1 MFPRTSTF
9 SLIMLLLSTSTSA
22 LQTKARDFNER
33 ELIVGGTKVT
43 DTSKYPYMT
52 GLQSAYVTFCGATL
66 VAPNVLLTAAH
77 CMDDMTDET
86 FAKIG
91 SEKFNLQSK
100 VVHPN
105 FKLKAHMVGG
115 KNGPIPEYDYMLLV
129 LYRDSAAP
137 IVVLEDGIDW
147 NDKATI
153 IGKGV
158 HSSDGNSVFSLHEAE
173 IDIISKADDIKSTCS
188 SYRGAFHTNHM
199 ICAASPGK
207 DSCSGDSGG
216 PLLQN
221 GKQIGVVSYEF
232 GCAKFEYPGVYA
244 RVSYA
249 HSWITSELKAI
260 KDAGKSLGGEYMSQ
274 APCMAGSTR
283 VVTPE
288 GLVRVDELEVGM
300 QAMGITAEDVQDPNC
315 NVVAIGSNGVGSV
328 YGNYTSQHFV
338 RQDNRTVSEHGE
350 NGERRTDSLFDVL
363 LDCPFGVD
371 EVGSQFSAMANYH
384 AVEEDRPSVSI
395 DQYLIVYKVL
405 LMLVKK
411 TGTFWMYSESYK
423 NITDA
428 RIKESEIID
437 LMMEC
442 LDSNF
447 DQKACVRLE
456 EAAKIFVE
464 EQFPS
469 SKRRA
474 LVGVSNITIMEEAG
488 GSYGDII
495 KGAFPMLGSPTGGN
509 GTVVYALRQ
518 EVQKSGTPGLYAVLS
533 TLIVVASLS
542 VTAMIMI
549 VWRRRRSGKSKELA
563 PESIVQV

>member
-33 ELIVGGTKVT
+33 ELIVGRA
-43 DTSKYPYMT
+43 
-52 GLQSAYVTFCGATL
+52 LQT
-66 VAPNVLLTAAH
+66 
-77 CMDDMTDET
+77 
-86 FAKIG
+86 
-91 SEKFNLQSK
+91 
-100 VVHPN
+100 
-105 FKLKAHMVGG
+105 
-115 KNGPIPEYDYMLLV
+115 
-129 LYRDSAAP
+129 
-137 IVVLEDGIDW
+137 
-147 NDKATI
+147 
-153 IGKGV
+153 
-158 HSSDGNSVFSLHEAE
+158 
-173 IDIISKADDIKSTCS
+173 
-188 SYRGAFHTNHM
+188 
-199 ICAASPGK
+199 
-207 DSCSGDSGG
+207 
-216 PLLQN
+216 
-221 GKQIGVVSYEF
+221 
-232 GCAKFEYPGVYA
+232 
-244 RVSYA
+244 
-249 HSWITSELKAI
+249 
-260 KDAGKSLGGEYMSQ
+260 
-274 APCMAGSTR
+274 PCMAGSTR

-428 RIKESEIID
+428 KIKESEIID

-469 SKRRA
+469 SKRRS

-549 VWRRRRSGKSKELA
+549 VWRRRRSGKSKQGTR
-563 PESIVQV
+563 S

>member
-1 MFPRTSTF
+1 
-9 SLIMLLLSTSTSA
+9 MLLLSTSTSA

-66 VAPNVLLTAAH
+66 VAHNVLLTAAH
-77 CMDDMTDET
+77 CMDAMTDET

-91 SEKFNLQSK
+91 SEKFYIQSK

-129 LYRDSAAP
+129 LDRDSAAP

-153 IGKGV
+153 IGKGI
-158 HSSDGNSVFSLHEAE
+158 HSFDGNPVFSLHEAE

-221 GKQIGVVSYEF
+221 GKQIGVVSYGF

-260 KDAGKSLGGEYMSQ
+260 KDAGKSFYGEYVSSVPRQ
-274 APCMAGSTR
+274 NTWLPRLCT
-283 VVTPE
+283 
-288 GLVRVDELEVGM
+288 LVACLSFAF
-300 QAMGITAEDVQDPNC
+300 Q
-315 NVVAIGSNGVGSV
+315 SV
-328 YGNYTSQHFV
+328 
-338 RQDNRTVSEHGE
+338 
-350 NGERRTDSLFDVL
+350 
-363 LDCPFGVD
+363 
-371 EVGSQFSAMANYH
+371 
-384 AVEEDRPSVSI
+384 I
-395 DQYLIVYKVL
+395 
-405 LMLVKK
+405 
-411 TGTFWMYSESYK
+411 
-423 NITDA
+423 
-428 RIKESEIID
+428 
-437 LMMEC
+437 
-442 LDSNF
+442 
-447 DQKACVRLE
+447 
-456 EAAKIFVE
+456 
-464 EQFPS
+464 
-469 SKRRA
+469 
-474 LVGVSNITIMEEAG
+474 
-488 GSYGDII
+488 
-495 KGAFPMLGSPTGGN
+495 
-509 GTVVYALRQ
+509 
-518 EVQKSGTPGLYAVLS
+518 
-533 TLIVVASLS
+533 
-542 VTAMIMI
+542 
-549 VWRRRRSGKSKELA
+549 
-563 PESIVQV
+563 